1 LAFGGLAWFVGR
13 EILLLFP
20 IWLMGTVLALVPAP
34 RVKMRLLIA
43 AALVYCPL
51 FFFLAKTNLVRGVLS
66 DYILGL
72 ATFVF
77 VWLLLGSRSE
87 APANRGV
94 QISRTVARFSY
105 SLYLL
110 HVPFLIF
117 LKAMVGGESR
127 WQPDARH
134 VLFGL
139 VILSLTMAYAF
150 TIASATE
157 FRTDQVRGWVEGKIL
172 MLSGGV

>member
-1 LAFGGLAWFVGR
+1 MTSRILNALAFGDLAWFVGR

-87 APANRGV
+87 APVN
-94 QISRTVARFSY
+94 
-105 SLYLL
+105 
-110 HVPFLIF
+110 
-117 LKAMVGGESR
+117 
-127 WQPDARH
+127 
-134 VLFGL
+134 
-139 VILSLTMAYAF
+139 
-150 TIASATE
+150 
-157 FRTDQVRGWVEGKIL
+157 
-172 MLSGGV
+172 